1 MDSDVSE
8 RTRDYPCAFN
18 VACHYHFGGAFAA
31 FPEERICGNQLM
43 HLGGNEEKLKEF
55 LQRPEQLALS

>member
-8 RTRDYPCAFN
+8 RTRIYPCAFK
-18 VACHYHFGGAFAA
+18 VACHFHFGGAFALWMN
-31 FPEERICGNQLM
+31 GNPLV
-43 HLGGNEEKLKEF
+43 HPGGNEEKLKEF